1 MAEFAWILVV
11 GVTAT
16 LVMDLW
22 ALGARHLLGLVP
34 LDYALVGRWVLAM
47 PAGRFVHD
55 GIAKAPARR
64 GERQVGWLLHY
75 AIGVAF
81 AALLLAAAGR
91 EWARAPSPGA
101 ALAFGVATV
110 AAPFL
115 VLQPALGLGMA
126 ASRTPR
132 PAVARVKSV
141 ASHLVFGGGL
151 YLGAVLA
158 RPLLP

>member
-91 EWARAPSPGA
+91 EWARAPSPVA
-101 ALAFGVATV
+101 ALAFGVAT
-110 AAPFL
+110 
-115 VLQPALGLGMA
+115 
-126 ASRTPR
+126 R
-132 PAVARVKSV
+132 PAVARAKSV